1 MNHGKFVCALSADK
15 EIWNTTEL
23 FTTRI
28 EAINAGIQGII
39 NKDSNVFGEEVEDGL
54 TTFAVGKI
62 ESVGIDLE
70 NEIENMFERLNE
82 DVYGQCGEVAED
94 YLTDVDHET
103 KIKLVSLIE
112 GFFKENDLYPTC
124 GMIGDIQEYDIEDLY
139 GSYMK
144 NGTFEEFKSIEWRT
158 AFDDVEVYRYIE

>member
-54 TTFAVGKI
+54 TTFAVGQT
-62 ESVGIDLE
+62 ETATIDLE
-70 NEIENMFERLNE
+70 HEVELLFENLNE
-82 DVYGQCGEVAED
+82 DVCELCGEVAED
-94 YLTDVDHET
+94 YLIDVDEKT
-103 KIKLVSLIE
+103 KNELVKLI
-112 GFFKENDLYPTC
+112 GDFFVKNDLSPSCYSVQN
-124 GMIGDIQEYDIEDLY
+124 IQEYDIEDLY